1 MPETFPFSFAELP
14 LRPAEFAPRLGSTVV
29 IAPHPD
35 DESLG
40 CGGLLALLCQAQV
53 PVTAILV
60 TDGTMSHPNSQKYP
74 PAARRQL
81 RETEFEAALLALGLT
96 TAPHYMGLPDG
107 NVPVAGAAGFE
118 AAVEQLRMHIRQLS
132 PTTILVPWRRDPHP
146 DHRATSQLVRAAL
159 AQLPTPPRLLEY
171 VVWAWERA
179 APLDLPQPGE
189 VEGWRLDITS
199 VLSQKQ
205 QAIAAHR
212 SQLTNLIDDDP
223 TGFQLSPAMLAHFAQ
238 SFEVFLEFKSGDNSV
253 LL

>member
-1 MPETFPFSFAELP
+1 MLETSPFSFVKLP
-14 LRPAEFAPRLGSTVV
+14 LRPAEFAPQLGPTVV

-40 CGGLLALLCQAQV
+40 CGGLLALLCQARV
-53 PVTAILV
+53 PVMAILV

-74 PAARRQL
+74 PAARRHL
-81 RETEFEAALLALGLT
+81 REAEFEAALVALGILK
-96 TAPHYMGLPDG
+96 APHYLGLPDG
-107 NVPVAGAAGFE
+107 NVPTAGAAGFE
-118 AAVEQLRMHIRQLS
+118 EAAEQLRIYISQFS
-132 PTTILVPWRRDPHP
+132 PTTIVAPWRRDPHP

-159 AQLPTPPRLLEY
+159 AQLAAPPRLLEY

-179 APLDLPQPGE
+179 APPDLPQPGE
-189 VEGWRLDITS
+189 VEGWCLDITS
-199 VLSQKQ
+199 VLDQKQ

-238 SFEVFLEFKSGDNSV
+238 PFEVYLEVKSESNSA